1 MTTGNVANFDVGK
14 MTNRTDENHSNLV
27 KQLKR
32 VERLSLHIF
41 TKMNNSR
48 KTFLVENDIVPGKL
62 GPCLK

>member
-1 MTTGNVANFDVGK
+1 
-14 MTNRTDENHSNLV
+14 MTNWTKENHTNLV

-32 VERLSLHIF
+32 AERLSLRSF

-48 KTFLVENDIVPGKL
+48 KTFLIENDVVPGKL